1 MICNINSLYYTI
13 EGSKWTANA
22 AFADCFPEE
31 LKFTN
36 LGKSIES
43 IYLGGFNK
51 PIDKFV
57 FPISLKILTLGMPF
71 NQSLDKVKFP
81 DSLEELVLS
90 NSFNQSLNNVIFP
103 KSLKILTSYGFNQPI
118 DNIKFPDSLEQLNL
132 ENTFNQP
139 IDKVIFPNALKQ
151 LKLGNTFNQPIDKVK
166 FPDSLETILFWQFKH
181 PIDSLKSLK
190 KLKHIRLGT
199 DYINDYTNFDN
210 LERLVVHA
218 TNLAPITNTISK
230 LQKENKLL
238 KEKIDNLCNPNSI
251 IDELNNKLKIT
262 EEENKK
268 LNEKI
273 DIINKDYL
281 DMFKEMTFILDKI
294 NNQNKHNERIDELT
308 NIIKKM
314 QIEKQ
319 YNKLLIAIQDMNIML
334 SLESKDYGDYIV
346 IKYLE
351 KLRNVRNS
359 DSHYILENCD
369 IYCNYNLI
377 NDRRI
382 ILVEQINNM
391 PNEIKN
397 IFNKKYP
404 KLLENI
410 IGYIEP
416 QNKKISSKE
425 NEEKVRDW
433 WTE

>member
-1 MICNINSLYYTI
+1 MLCNIDSNQYII
-13 EGSKWTANA
+13 EGSKWSLRTANWG
-22 AFADCFPEE
+22 PEE

-36 LGKSIES
+36 LSKSIEY
-43 IYLGGFNK
+43 IDFGNNFNR
-51 PIDKFV
+51 PIDKYV
-57 FPISLKILTLGMPF
+57 FPDSLKILNLGTSF
-71 NQSLDKVKFP
+71 NQPIDKVKFP
-81 DSLEELVLS
+81 DSLQELIFG
-90 NSFNQSLNNVIFP
+90 SFD
-103 KSLKILTSYGFNQPI
+103 QPI
-118 DNIKFPDSLEQLNL
+118 DKVKFPDSLKILNL
-132 ENTFNQP
+132 
-139 IDKVIFPNALKQ
+139 
-151 LKLGNTFNQPIDKVK
+151 GNSFNQPIDKVK

-334 SLESKDYGDYIV
+334 SLESKDYGDYSV

-369 IYCNYNLI
+369 IYGNYNLI